1 MNPLNYN
8 DDDKPKFPQFIP
20 NQNIENIGSRT
31 QRSHTLTNNSTQ
43 DGLIQY
49 QNLFP
54 NKAKQAQINF
64 FKRAHLQKGS
74 NNEQNQEKNV
84 PKYQNINI
92 ISNTTQ
98 QNGNNVKKQTNFSQ
112 TIFPL
117 PPPQYQSNNSITSQ
131 AILPKIKILEIQQ
144 QQQFKKSHTL
154 EVCSQCFQPKNADHQ
169 CNDEYGLINCPY
181 CHEPIVRNFLDEHLV
196 DCIPY
201 IEYQFQNLDKK
212 EECSI
217 CMEELGKDKKSLKC
231 SHSFHGNC
239 IDGWNKKSPDCPVCR
254 KPI

>member
-1 MNPLNYN
+1 MNPIKYN
-8 DDDKPKFPQFIP
+8 DDDKLKFAQFFP
-20 NQNIENIGSRT
+20 YQNIENIGSRT
-31 QRSHTLTNNSTQ
+31 QRSHTLYSNSTQ
-43 DGLIQY
+43 DNLIQQ
-49 QNLFP
+49 QNLFQ
-54 NKAKQAQINF
+54 NNIKQSQINF
-64 FKRAHLQKGS
+64 FKKVEQQKGS
-74 NNEQNQEKNV
+74 NNEQNKEKIV
-84 PKYQNINI
+84 PKIQNFNI

-98 QNGNNVKKQTNFSQ
+98 QNANNAKKYTNLSQ
-112 TIFPL
+112 MPL
-117 PPPQYQSNNSITSQ
+117 PIPQFQSNNSQTIV
-131 AILPKIKILEIQQ
+131 PKIKIQEN
-144 QQQFKKSHTL
+144 QQFKKIHTL

-217 CMEELGKDKKSLKC
+217 CMEELVKDKKSLKC
-231 SHSFHGNC
+231 SHSFHKSC
-239 IDGWNKKSPDCPVCR
+239 IDAWNQKSLDCPVCR